1 MNILILIQLLLAH
14 ILTDFVFQ
22 SKQCVENKRY
32 NTLTSHCFW
41 FHIILSGVLTYIL
54 LMQWTNWL
62 APAIIA
68 FSHFLIDYSKIRKE
82 QQMAA
87 SKKSSNSHSRHT
99 FYFFLD
105 QLFHLLVVIIVWLW
119 LTSSFGNMWGLIE
132 TLFTDVKYLSIFTA
146 LIILIWPTRII
157 IGKMTE
163 PFREEIHVDD
173 SLTKA
178 GTYIGITERILVLL
192 FVLYNQ
198 YAVIGFLIAGKS
210 ILRVGRENDTDARKK
225 TEYVLTGTL
234 LSYTIAIGMG
244 VIVNYILKTC

>member
-1 MNILILIQLLLAH
+1 MNILMLIQLLLAH

-32 NTLTSHCFW
+32 NTLKSHCFW

-62 APAIIA
+62 VPVIIA
-68 FSHFLIDYSKIRKE
+68 LTHFLIDYWKIRKE
-82 QQMAA
+82 QQMAS
-87 SKKSSNSHSRHT
+87 SKKGISHSKYT

-105 QLFHLLVVIIVWLW
+105 QLFHLLVVIVVWLSI
-119 LTSSFGNMWGLIE
+119 TNGFGNMIGLIE
-132 TLFTDVKYLSIFTA
+132 ELFTNVKYLSIFTA
-146 LIILIWPTRII
+146 LIIIIWPTGII

-163 PFREEIHVDD
+163 PFRKEITYDD

-210 ILRVGRENDTDARKK
+210 ILRVGRDNDRDTRKK

-234 LSYTIAIGMG
+234 LSYSIAIVMG
-244 VIVNYILKTC
+244 VIVNYVLATY